1 MQKKPWL
8 LKIILSIM
16 VASLLLNIHHFKV
29 IAGSHLNDAIF
40 NDSLQESR
48 TPTPIPAGTDEKNDI
63 CGLEADDCGD
73 PENASAHSAGMNFD
87 AHPNADVVIILFW
100 MEDCAHCA
108 EILNSV
114 LPGFVTK
121 YNDQIYIFPI
131 ELKEIETIDSFYQM
145 AERLGVQKNDIG
157 VPLVIIGNQVLTG
170 DQIESGLSNWVE
182 KTLQSGNKTILAI
195 PEFEDQLPV
204 SIQNRQMNA
213 QDLSNVNA
221 ATHQNNNSR
230 TMTIALVA
238 GIPVLIVVLFGLYFY
253 FRRTNPSKV

>member
-1 MQKKPWL
+1 M
-8 LKIILSIM
+8 
-16 VASLLLNIHHFKV
+16 
-29 IAGSHLNDAIF
+29 
-40 NDSLQESR
+40 
-48 TPTPIPAGTDEKNDI
+48 
-63 CGLEADDCGD
+63 
-73 PENASAHSAGMNFD
+73 
-87 AHPNADVVIILFW
+87 LFR
-100 MEDCAHCA
+100 
-108 EILNSV
+108 S
-114 LPGFVTK
+114 
-121 YNDQIYIFPI
+121 
-131 ELKEIETIDSFYQM
+131 

-230 TMTIALVA
+230 TMTLLLVA
-238 GIPVLIVVLFGLYFY
+238 GIPILFVVLFVLYFY
-253 FRRTNPSKV
+253 FRRSNQSKA